1 MSDTRRILAVEM
13 ATEGRRSRHEEIANL
28 LSSVVGGDFAVDV
41 ALLPKG
47 PISLET
53 GCDIALAGLGILE
66 RVKRAEDEGYSAVL
80 LCGALDPCLD
90 YARTVTRIPVVGAG
104 RAACLTA
111 AALGSRLGVM
121 ATTRYHI
128 PFLRDVVRR
137 AGLRD
142 DAIIRSIE
150 IPISRLRE
158 NLEYTLSRL
167 IEEGGCAIG
176 DGADVLILGCTS
188 ISESGVRKMSAALGV
203 PVVHPNIAGALL
215 AANLVRGSWSQS
227 RACYG
232 PVEDFKVRY
241 SDVQVERDD

>member
-1 MSDTRRILAVEM
+1 MSGTRRILAVEM
-13 ATEGRRSRHEEIANL
+13 ATEGRRSRHEEITTL
-28 LSSVVGGDFAVDV
+28 LSTVVGSDFAVDV
-41 ALLPKG
+41 SLLPRG

-66 RVKRAEDEGYSAVL
+66 RVKSAEDEGYSAVL

-90 YARTVTRIPVVGAG
+90 YARTVVDIPVVGAG

-111 AALGSRLGVM
+111 AALGSRLGIM
-121 ATTRYHI
+121 ATTRFHI

-137 AGLRD
+137 AGLCG
-142 DAIIRSIE
+142 DAVIRSIE

-158 NLEYTLSRL
+158 NLEHTLSRL
-167 IEEGGCAIG
+167 IEEGSLAVKE
-176 DGADVLILGCTS
+176 GADVLVLGCTS
-188 ISESGVRKMSAALGV
+188 ISESGVRRMSGALGV
-203 PVVHPNIAGALL
+203 PVVHPNVSGALL

-232 PVEDFKVRY
+232 PVENFTVRY
-241 SDVQVERDD
+241 SDERVEIED